1 VATPQVQKFG
11 EERTGKDSSKMN
23 TNTMRELSTIEL
35 DQVGGGCDA
44 GGTCPCPG
52 AGNAGWGNDTR
63 IDCEGY
69 LYSATIAPSGSSIG
83 HVNLPG
89 ALQN

>member
-1 VATPQVQKFG
+1 
-11 EERTGKDSSKMN
+11 MN

-35 DQVGGGCDA
+35 DQVTGGCDT

-52 AGNAGWGNDTR
+52 AGNPGWVNDTT

-69 LYSATIAPSGSSIG
+69 LYSTTIAPSGSPIG